1 VLDQLLKKRCS
12 AAALRVRS
20 ACLGNKSAQKWGVHM
35 GLALCLL
42 QSLSIELAVCFEV
55 LSEKVHGDLLDHD
68 LVCSFVDSA
77 DPSVNQVSGRSC
89 FEAVSA

>member
-1 VLDQLLKKRCS
+1 MLDQLLKKRCS
-12 AAALRVRS
+12 VAVLRVGS

-42 QSLSIELAVCFEV
+42 QSLSVGLVVCFEV
-55 LSEKVHGDLLDHD
+55 LSEKVYGDLLDHD

-77 DPSVNQVSGRSC
+77 DSSVNEVSGCSC
-89 FEAVSA
+89 FEAVST

>member
-1 VLDQLLKKRCS
+1 MVDQLLNERCA

-42 QSLSIELAVCFEV
+42 QSLSMELAVCFEV
-55 LSEKVHGDLLDHD
+55 LSEKIHGDLLDHD